1 LSIESAI
8 SFFIAIFIFAITPGP
23 GVFVILATAL
33 KYGVKSC
40 FSLALGM
47 TISDIIYLIA
57 AIFGLS
63 IIANSWSEFF
73 TIMRVIG
80 GFYLLY
86 LAYKI
91 WHNPLENTRQNLKSQ
106 SMMFVQGF
114 LISLSNPKVIIFYI
128 AFLPTFFDMTN
139 LLDNII
145 LVSSITLIA
154 LMLGLM
160 LIAIFADKAKK
171 IITNKRGVKIL
182 NALVAIIMA
191 SAAIYLFAISF

>member
-40 FSLALGM
+40 FSLAFGM

-191 SAAIYLFAISF
+191 SAAIYLFATSF